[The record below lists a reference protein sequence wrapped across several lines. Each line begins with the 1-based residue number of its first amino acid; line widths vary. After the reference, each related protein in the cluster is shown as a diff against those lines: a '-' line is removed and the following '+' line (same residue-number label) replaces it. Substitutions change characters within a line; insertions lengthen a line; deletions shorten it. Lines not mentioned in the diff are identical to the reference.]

1 MKTTR
6 ILGLDPGLVN
16 TGWGVIEKQGNRL
29 RFLAAGTVRPNTK
42 DDLAQR
48 LSAIYGAIDDVIE
61 KYRPDCASVEE
72 VFVNE
77 NQRSTLKLGQA
88 RGAAMLAAAMRGLQ
102 VYEYTPNQIKKS
114 VVGVGHADKAQI
126 ALMVKMLLG
135 NGGESSDANDA
146 LAAAICLAHHK

>member
-77 NQRSTLKLGQA
+77 NPRSTLKLGQA